1 MPFLHIKGARK
12 FEELQNGNVLI
23 SLNAASSLGPKGTV
37 IEAPK
42 DVKNLLDNWKS
53 FDRNSWSSSFSNI
66 VTLEAVKEF
75 WLSGTNTHRNTYLR
89 K

>member
-42 DVKNLLDNWKS
+42 DVKNLLDNWKY
-53 FDRNSWSSSFSNI
+53 FNKISWSSSFSNI
-66 VTLEAVKEF
+66 VTLEEIREF
-75 WLSGTNTHRNTYLR
+75 WLSGSNTHRNVYL
-89 K
+89 KK